1 MPGQTADAAVLKA
14 APVGAAR
21 STRYPWLTPLFPSGR
36 PSVGALMGLCEE
48 NYRTLLRLVP
58 GLRDLRGEH
67 RSGNDG
73 MALHL
78 EVVEQAPYTT
88 LLRLT
93 YLFPHDDGEVH
104 RIPQADPDA
113 LLRVYHDA
121 RQVEV
126 LDLRQTALPLHNQ
139 YRYPALEA
147 KWRANLFLSKWLTY
161 CVGGGHH
168 FRCSAHCACA
178 GEDLSSACT

>member
-1 MPGQTADAAVLKA
+1 MLTS
-14 APVGAAR
+14 APIGGAR
-21 STRYPWLTPLFPSGR
+21 SDRYPWLTPLYPYGR

-48 NYRTLLRLVP
+48 NYRSLLGLVP
-58 GLRDLRGEH
+58 GLRQLRGEH
-67 RSGNDG
+67 RSVSAG

-93 YLFPHDDGEVH
+93 YLFPYDDGAVH

-113 LLRVYHDA
+113 LLRAYHDA

-139 YRYPALEA
+139 YRYPALDA
-147 KWRANLFLSKWLTY
+147 KWRANLFLSKWLPY
-161 CVGGGHH
+161 CLGGGHR
-168 FRCSAHCACA
+168 FPCARYCDCDIA
-178 GEDLSSACT
+178 DLATAFG